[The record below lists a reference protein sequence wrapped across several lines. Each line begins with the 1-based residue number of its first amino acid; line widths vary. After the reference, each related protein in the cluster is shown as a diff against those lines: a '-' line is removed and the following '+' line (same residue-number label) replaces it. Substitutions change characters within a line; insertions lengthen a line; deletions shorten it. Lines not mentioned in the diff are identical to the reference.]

1 MRLSLSLS
9 RSARFLEGALAPD
22 RHGRNGSLAVA
33 IPGHAEA
40 PVADTP
46 SDFLVGVDLER
57 RSLTHGNVHAA
68 ERPTRIRPKISL
80 KLLHRPLR
88 PPLVIASQDD
98 AFHGAGRVFD
108 TYQLLWRDVYRL
120 LCGKRALILR
130 VRIASSAE
138 HGLLSGTRLA
148 CKRGLKVVEMGG
160 DFGADQDQ
168 SLWRHVSFAHCIGKR
183 WIRTIWR
190 YMNSNIW

>member
-1 MRLSLSLS
+1 
-9 RSARFLEGALAPD
+9 
-22 RHGRNGSLAVA
+22 VA

-46 SDFLVGVDLER
+46 SHSLVGVDLER
-57 RSLTHGNVHAA
+57 RGLTHGNVHAA

-80 KLLHRPLR
+80 ELLHRPPR

-98 AFHGAGRVFD
+98 AVHGAGRVFD
-108 TYQLLWRDVYRL
+108 IYQLLWRDVYRL
-120 LCGKRALILR
+120 LCRKRALILR
-130 VRIASSAE
+130 VCIASSAE

-148 CKRGLKVVEMGG
+148 CIRGLKSVGMGG

-168 SLWRHVSFAHCIGKR
+168 SLWRHVSLTRCIEKR

-190 YMNSNIW
+190 CMNSNIW